1 MNIISIKNLNFK
13 YKNKIIFEKLN
24 LNIKKNSITTI
35 IGKNGSGKS
44 TLVKL
49 LTGIIPSDN
58 IKYNDE
64 ILNKRNVFKKIGV
77 VSDVLENE
85 FIGKTVKEY
94 LNMTL
99 LNMEYNKKKTKKRL
113 EYIID
118 KLGLYEVINENP
130 NNLSNSKKKLV
141 SLAGAL
147 IYEPEVL
154 ILDNALAYFDSKDEI
169 LKLLLELKE
178 NMTII
183 HITQDIED
191 TLISD
196 QVVIIDKK
204 VILKGNKEKIYK
216 EEKTLNNLGYK
227 LPFMVELSNRL
238 QFYNLIDE
246 TMYDMQKM
254 VDILWK

>member
-77 VSDVLENE
+77 VNDVLENE

-99 LNMEYNKKKTKKRL
+99 LNMEYNKKKIKKRL

-130 NNLSNSKKKLV
+130 NNLSNSKKQLV

-254 VDILWK
+254 VDTLWK

>member
-64 ILNKRNVFKKIGV
+64 ILNKKTVFKKIGV

-94 LNMTL
+94 LNITL
-99 LNMEYNKKKTKKRL
+99 LNMEYNKKKIKKRL

-130 NNLSNSKKKLV
+130 NNLSNSKKQLV

-254 VDILWK
+254 VDTLWK

>member
-64 ILNKRNVFKKIGV
+64 ILNKKNVFKKIGV

-99 LNMEYNKKKTKKRL
+99 LNMEYNKKKIKKRL

-130 NNLSNSKKKLV
+130 NNLSNSKKQLV

-254 VDILWK
+254 VDTLWK

>member
-64 ILNKRNVFKKIGV
+64 ILNKKTVFKKIGV

-94 LNMTL
+94 LNITL
-99 LNMEYNKKKTKKRL
+99 LNMEYNKKKIKKRL

-130 NNLSNSKKKLV
+130 NNLSNSKKQLV

-147 IYEPEVL
+147 IYEPEIL

-254 VDILWK
+254 VDTLWK

>member
-130 NNLSNSKKKLV
+130 NNLSNSKKQLV